1 MDFDFNFTPRRDGL
15 PEILAAKADQLFY
28 SRRALGLNVQFI
40 RQDGD
45 LDEMSFADMASRD
58 AHITKMKRLG
68 TEHVVSA

>member
-1 MDFDFNFTPRRDGL
+1 MQFNPDFKPHRDGF
-15 PEILAAKADQLFY
+15 PESLAAKADELFY
-28 SRRALGLNVQFI
+28 TRRTHGLNVQFI